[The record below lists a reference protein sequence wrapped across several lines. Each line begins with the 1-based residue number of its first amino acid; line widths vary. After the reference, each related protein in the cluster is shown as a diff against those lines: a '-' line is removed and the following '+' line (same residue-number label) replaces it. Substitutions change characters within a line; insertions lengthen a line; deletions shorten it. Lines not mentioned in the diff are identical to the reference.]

1 MLKKLMKHEW
11 NALGRLLLP
20 LYALL
25 LITAPLAGLLNYAS
39 ASGLAKIQTGNP
51 NINLFLQTG
60 FGIILLLF
68 NILLVFELIGIAVAN
83 IILVAMRFYKSM
95 TGEEAYLTHTLPVTM
110 HSLIISKTLIASLFE
125 ILSSVV
131 ILVSSLLYGL
141 CCGNTEQLSSFPSSL
156 ADFFAVFS
164 KQSEGVFILPSIGL
178 VLLLILTLF
187 VTNLHIF
194 ASVALGHLIT
204 KHRVAGSFGMYIVIN
219 YAKQFLTFILMFL
232 YMMLK
237 AKSMDSHLNN
247 MSETHAI
254 SYMLTH
260 FEGILL
266 LITMLTLAILYY
278 ITHHVFTRKLNLD

>member
-20 LYALL
+20 LYGLL
-25 LITAPLAGLLNYAS
+25 LITAPLAGLLNHAS
-39 ASGLAKIQTGNP
+39 ASGMTKIQTGNP
-51 NINLFLQTG
+51 NMDTLLQTG
-60 FGIILLLF
+60 FGIILISL
-68 NILLVFELIGIAVAN
+68 NILFVFEMIGIAVAN
-83 IILVAMRFYKSM
+83 IILIAMRFYKTM

-110 HSLIISKTLIASLFE
+110 HSLIISKVLIASLYE

-131 ILVSSLLYGL
+131 ILLSSLLYRL
-141 CCGNTEQLSSFPSSL
+141 CSGNTEQLSSFSSSL
-156 ADFFAVFS
+156 ADFFAIFS
-164 KQSEGVFILPSIGL
+164 KESEGVFILPSIGL

-204 KHRVAGSFGMYIVIN
+204 KHRVAGSFGMYIALN
-219 YAKQFLTFILMFL
+219 YIKQFLTFILMFL
-232 YMMLK
+232 YMMFK
-237 AKSMDSHLNN
+237 ARNMDSALNN

-266 LITMLTLAILYY
+266 LITMLTLLVLYY